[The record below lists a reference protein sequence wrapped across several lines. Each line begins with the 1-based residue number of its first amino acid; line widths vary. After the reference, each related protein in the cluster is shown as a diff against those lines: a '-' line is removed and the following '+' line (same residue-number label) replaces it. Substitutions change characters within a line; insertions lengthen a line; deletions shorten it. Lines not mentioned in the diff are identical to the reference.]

1 MRTERIVA
9 AACAGLLSSLCAGPG
24 LEAHHAFGAEFDAD
38 KPIQLEGT
46 VTRME
51 WINPHAW
58 IHLDVTRPDGT
69 VERWMVEGGPPN
81 SLVRRGF
88 RKDSLPPGTRIVVDG
103 YQAIDGSNRANGRDL
118 TFPDGTH
125 LFLGSSGTGAP
136 LDGRDPTEPRR

>member
-1 MRTERIVA
+1 MRAERIAA
-9 AACAGLLSSLCAGPG
+9 AACACLLVGALAAPAG
-24 LEAHHAFGAEFDAD
+24 AHHAFGAEFDAD
-38 KPIQLEGT
+38 RPVRLEGT

-69 VERWMVEGGPPN
+69 VEKWMIEGGPPN

-88 RKDSLPPGTRIVVDG
+88 TKDSLEAGTEIVVDG

-118 TFPDGTH
+118 TLPDGTH
-125 LFLGSSGTGAP
+125 LFMGSSGTGAP
-136 LDGRDPTEPRR
+136 LDGRDPSEPRC

>member
-1 MRTERIVA
+1 MRAERIAA
-9 AACAGLLSSLCAGPG
+9 AACAGLLVGALAAPAG
-24 LEAHHAFGAEFDAD
+24 AHHAFGAEFDAD
-38 KPIQLEGT
+38 RPVRLEGT

-69 VERWMVEGGPPN
+69 VEKWMIEGGPPN

-88 RKDSLPPGTRIVVDG
+88 TKDSLEAGTEIVVDG

-118 TFPDGTH
+118 TLPDGTH
-125 LFLGSSGTGAP
+125 LFMGSSGTGAP
-136 LDGRDPTEPRR
+136 LDGRDPSEPRR

>member
-1 MRTERIVA
+1 MRAPISVTLVFLILALFALTED
-9 AACAGLLSSLCAGPG
+9 SST
-24 LEAHHAFGAEFDAD
+24 HHAFGAEFDSN

-58 IHLDVTRPDGT
+58 IHLDVPQSDGT
-69 VERWMVEGGPPN
+69 IQKWMVEGGPPN

-88 RKDSLPPGTRIVVDG
+88 TKDSLLPGTEILVDG
-103 YQAIDGSNRANGRDL
+103 YQAIDGSQRANGRDL

-136 LDGRDPTEPRR
+136 LDGRDPTEQR

>member
-1 MRTERIVA
+1 MRIERVLV
-9 AACAGLLSSLCAGPG
+9 GTWVGVLLSVSSNPAG
-24 LEAHHAFGAEFDAD
+24 AHHAFGAEFDAN

-58 IHLDVTRPDGT
+58 IHLDVTQPDGT
-69 VERWMVEGGPPN
+69 VEKWMIEGGPPN

-88 RKDSLPPGTRIVVDG
+88 TKNSLVPGTAISVDG

-125 LFLGSSGTGAP
+125 LFMGSSGTGAP
-136 LDGRDPTEPRR
+136 LDGNDPTERR